1 MAALDRVIEGVKE
14 VLRMSDEVK
23 RLAEG
28 MKSLAAEV
36 RDMDKRLIR
45 IETMA
50 EIAKTQGTRRSGKR
64 LPRTPTERS

>member
-23 RLAEG
+23 RLAES
-28 MKSLAAEV
+28 MKDLAAEV
-36 RDMDKRLIR
+36 RELDRRLVR

-50 EIAKTQGTRRSGKR
+50 ELAERRSPSRGTKR
-64 LPRTPTERS
+64 HPRSEG